1 VQLKVQ
7 QHCKQ
12 RQINAA
18 PHVVCVCADLRADAL
33 DVAAAQATAQ
43 LKGLV
48 LLSAR
53 LPAPWERVVQ
63 LDFGSRP
70 GEAPS
75 KSVFCEVMAK

>member
-1 VQLKVQ
+1 VLFL
-7 QHCKQ
+7 
-12 RQINAA
+12 AA
-18 PHVVCVCADLRADAL
+18 Y
-33 DVAAAQATAQ
+33 AAAAAVAQATAQ

-75 KSVFCEVMAK
+75 RSVFCEVMAK

>member
-1 VQLKVQ
+1 MYVRHMFLCVPVVACISMYMTAAVQ
-7 QHCKQ
+7 
-12 RQINAA
+12 AS
-18 PHVVCVCADLRADAL
+18 
-33 DVAAAQATAQ
+33 AQ

-63 LDFGSRP
+63 LDFGARP